1 MNGRVLKKLDTI
13 LNFHDTK
20 PSFTGKA
27 ESKSD
32 YV

>member
-13 LNFHDTK
+13 LNFHGK
-20 PSFTGKA
+20 EPSFTGKA